1 MAYGLYG
8 YDNFYNVVTWVLL
21 WQGMELQR
29 DKKS

>member
-8 YDNFYNVVTWVLL
+8 YDDFYNVVTRVSL

-29 DKKS
+29 NKKS